1 MKKRRIILF
10 NSGIIIWACGAF
22 ALFLGVFNAYDD
34 LQITESKS
42 IELIIKIGGCFGFV
56 IGLALIILSLL
67 SLFKESKAAEIEE
80 KDERNIA
87 IRGKAVEMTCL
98 VTIILLLVLVLVF
111 ICINLNIAALLTGLV
126 MLVHSFS
133 LVFLHVYYS
142 KKM

>member
-10 NSGIIIWACGAF
+10 ISGVIIWNCGF
-22 ALFLGVFNAYDD
+22 FVLLLGVFNGYDD

-42 IELIIKIGGCFGFV
+42 IELLLKIGGCLGFFLG
-56 IGLALIILSLL
+56 IALLAFYLISLVKDN
-67 SLFKESKAAEIEE
+67 KELQIEE

-87 IRGKAVEMTCL
+87 IRGKASQTAYL
-98 VTIILLLVLVLVF
+98 ITTILLLVILVVF

-133 LVFLHVYYS
+133 LVFLIAYYS